1 MAKRLSD
8 RGLEVLAAA
17 AEDPFARFAMRALA
31 PFAKQGLDEIEGVVT
46 GAIKRVREGLGQPE
60 PARVTVR
67 KGPVRAEVIV
77 DAEIVDEKAKR

>member
-17 AEDPFARFAMRALA
+17 ADDPFARFAMRALT
-31 PFAKQGLDEIEGVVT
+31 PFAKKGLDEIEGAVT
-46 GAIKRVREGLGQPE
+46 GAIKRVREGLGEPE

-77 DAEIVDEKAKR
+77 DAEIVDEKVKR